1 MPRLWHD
8 RKCTPA
14 ATATRKPL
22 LSFRLSGLF
31 LLRLAERQF
40 HGLLFQDP
48 PRSTRRL
55 NSPDPLGLRTPEAAN
70 LAANRGFAPVPQE
83 G

>member
-1 MPRLWHD
+1 MPRLWHP

-14 ATATRKPL
+14 ANTATRKPL

-40 HGLLFQDP
+40 AGLLFHDP

-55 NSPDPLGLRTPEAAN
+55 FGPNPLGLRTPEAAFF
-70 LAANRGFAPVPQE
+70 AATKASPWTQE
-83 G
+83 V